1 MGSPVAHQTTELPD
15 LVPVLS
21 RGKHRNPRKGAC
33 FMEMASYLAGERWSD
48 HPRCTHPLLAEVAR
62 LVNDN
67 TSDAHRSGLA
77 ELIPSVIGTA
87 TGDLRVDARIAR
99 VCALRALPIVSAE
112 RQNVMAVTLLTAERV
127 LATLAGR
134 RTGSLS
140 PEAARALDDVPVAAR
155 WARRYTDG
163 VRVSVDTY
171 RRQSAPSTVRC
182 AVRGV
187 AEACVPDPDEQ
198 LRAMLV
204 EAVGVCA
211 TPASATAQPGTHP
224 ERVRSGR

>member
-1 MGSPVAHQTTELPD
+1 MTTELPD
-15 LVPVLS
+15 IVPVLS

-48 HPRCTHPLLAEVAR
+48 HPRCTHPLLAEAAR

-67 TSDAHRSGLA
+67 TSDAHRSSLA
-77 ELIPSVIGTA
+77 DLIPSVIGTA
-87 TGDLRVDARIAR
+87 SDDLRIDARIAR

-134 RTGSLS
+134 PADSLS
-140 PEAARALDDVPVAAR
+140 PEVVRALDDVPAAAR
-155 WARRYTDG
+155 WARRYTDKA
-163 VRVSVDTY
+163 RVSVDTY
-171 RRQSAPSTVRC
+171 RREAAPSTVRC

-187 AEACVPDPDEQ
+187 AEACVPDPDGM
-198 LRAMLV
+198 LREMLV
-204 EAVGVCA
+204 AAIAECRVAAPVVAVTPEPQAHEAEPVG
-211 TPASATAQPGTHP
+211 
-224 ERVRSGR
+224 SGR

>member
-1 MGSPVAHQTTELPD
+1 MAHTTTGLPD

-48 HPRCTHPLLAEVAR
+48 HPRCTHPLLAEAAR

-67 TSDAHRSGLA
+67 TSDARRSDLA
-77 ELIPSVIGTA
+77 DLIPSVIGTA
-87 TGDLRVDARIAR
+87 TDDLRIDARIAR

-127 LATLAGR
+127 LATLEGR
-134 RTGSLS
+134 PAVSLS

-155 WARRYTDG
+155 WARRYTDNA
-163 VRVSVDTY
+163 RVSVDSF

-182 AVRGV
+182 AVRGI
-187 AEACVPDPDEQ
+187 AEACVPDPDGV
-198 LRAMLV
+198 LRETLV
-204 EAVGVCA
+204 EAIGVCA
-211 TPASATAQPGTHP
+211 RPAPAAAPAQPSTTHP
-224 ERVRSGR
+224 DRVRSGR